1 MAVIPGHVH
10 MAMVG
15 HFEQTPEET
24 ALAYQNNLAYALG
37 QKRIWQESYYI
48 GTVGEYAMA
57 AIRLR
62 L

>member
-48 GTVGEYAMA
+48 GTVGEYAMD
-57 AIRLR
+57 AIR
-62 L
+62 